1 LTAGALE
8 KLVSYPWP
16 GNVRELVNLL
26 ERAILLAPDN
36 TIDAEHIAFT
46 NATPVEPTAMPIAY
60 REAKTKFELEYF
72 SQLLRMANGN
82 ISLAAKL
89 GQKTRK
95 EIYDALKRLELDPSS
110 YRSES

>member
-1 LTAGALE
+1 LTASALE
-8 KLVSYPWP
+8 KLIGYPWP

-36 TIDAEHIAFT
+36 TIDADHIAFT

-95 EIYDALKRLELDPSS
+95 EIYDALKRLELDPGS
-110 YRSES
+110 YRSDS